1 MSENGYE
8 IYYILKYS
16 FICSYLWMRRNS
28 VDKIFIKRSVTVKT
42 ILTKKFK
49 EETEE
54 EFLREIALI
63 DDQILQTESR
73 IRQRQDTVL
82 SNELSHK
89 LEQLVFLKQELV
101 DHHNNFDRL
110 PLEEEVVTGMLDN
123 YFELKIGDNLYDKVK
138 DAEIVV
144 RDGIIEKIKL

>member
-1 MSENGYE
+1 M
-8 IYYILKYS
+8 
-16 FICSYLWMRRNS
+16 
-28 VDKIFIKRSVTVKT
+28 DKIFIKRYVTVKT

-101 DHHNNFDRL
+101 DHHNDFDRL

>member
-1 MSENGYE
+1 MDE
-8 IYYILKYS
+8 K
-16 FICSYLWMRRNS
+16 NS

-101 DHHNNFDRL
+101 DHHNDFDRL

-138 DAEIVV
+138 DAEIIV

>member
-1 MSENGYE
+1 M
-8 IYYILKYS
+8 
-16 FICSYLWMRRNS
+16 
-28 VDKIFIKRSVTVKT
+28 DKIFIKRSVTVKT

>member
-1 MSENGYE
+1 
-8 IYYILKYS
+8 
-16 FICSYLWMRRNS
+16 MRRNS

-101 DHHNNFDRL
+101 DHHNDFDRL

>member
-1 MSENGYE
+1 MDE
-8 IYYILKYS
+8 K
-16 FICSYLWMRRNS
+16 NS

-101 DHHNNFDRL
+101 DHHNDFDRL

>member
-1 MSENGYE
+1 
-8 IYYILKYS
+8 
-16 FICSYLWMRRNS
+16 MRRNS
-28 VDKIFIKRSVTVKT
+28 VDKIFIKRYVTVKT

-101 DHHNNFDRL
+101 DHHNDFDRL

>member
-1 MSENGYE
+1 MDE
-8 IYYILKYS
+8 K
-16 FICSYLWMRRNS
+16 NS

-101 DHHNNFDRL
+101 AHHDDFDRL

-138 DAEIVV
+138 DAEIVI

>member
-1 MSENGYE
+1 MDE
-8 IYYILKYS
+8 K
-16 FICSYLWMRRNS
+16 NS

-101 DHHNNFDRL
+101 AHHDDFDRL

-138 DAEIVV
+138 DAEIIV

>member
-1 MSENGYE
+1 M
-8 IYYILKYS
+8 
-16 FICSYLWMRRNS
+16 
-28 VDKIFIKRSVTVKT
+28 DKIFIKRSVTVKT

-138 DAEIVV
+138 DAEIIV

>member
-1 MSENGYE
+1 MDE
-8 IYYILKYS
+8 K
-16 FICSYLWMRRNS
+16 NS

-73 IRQRQDTVL
+73 ITQ
-82 SNELSHK
+82 
-89 LEQLVFLKQELV
+89 
-101 DHHNNFDRL
+101 
-110 PLEEEVVTGMLDN
+110 
-123 YFELKIGDNLYDKVK
+123 
-138 DAEIVV
+138 A
-144 RDGIIEKIKL
+144 

>member
-101 DHHNNFDRL
+101 AHHDDFDRL

-138 DAEIVV
+138 DAEIIV

>member
-1 MSENGYE
+1 MDE
-8 IYYILKYS
+8 K
-16 FICSYLWMRRNS
+16 NS

-101 DHHNNFDRL
+101 AHHDDFDRL

>member
-1 MSENGYE
+1 MDE
-8 IYYILKYS
+8 K
-16 FICSYLWMRRNS
+16 NS

-101 DHHNNFDRL
+101 AHHDDFDRL

-138 DAEIVV
+138 DAEIKV

>member
-1 MSENGYE
+1 M
-8 IYYILKYS
+8 
-16 FICSYLWMRRNS
+16 
-28 VDKIFIKRSVTVKT
+28 DKIFIKRSVTVKT

-123 YFELKIGDNLYDKVK
+123 YFELKIGDNLCDKFT

-144 RDGIIEKIKL
+144 RDGLIEKIKL

>member
-28 VDKIFIKRSVTVKT
+28 VDKIFIKRYVTVKT

-101 DHHNNFDRL
+101 DHHNDFDRL

>member
-101 DHHNNFDRL
+101 DHHNDFDRL

>member
-1 MSENGYE
+1 
-8 IYYILKYS
+8 
-16 FICSYLWMRRNS
+16 MRRNS

>member
-1 MSENGYE
+1 
-8 IYYILKYS
+8 
-16 FICSYLWMRRNS
+16 MRRNS

-89 LEQLVFLKQELV
+89 LEQLVFLKL
-101 DHHNNFDRL
+101 
-110 PLEEEVVTGMLDN
+110 
-123 YFELKIGDNLYDKVK
+123 
-138 DAEIVV
+138 EIVV
-144 RDGIIEKIKL
+144 HHNIFFMITI

>member
-1 MSENGYE
+1 M
-8 IYYILKYS
+8 
-16 FICSYLWMRRNS
+16 
-28 VDKIFIKRSVTVKT
+28 DKIFIKRSVTVKT

-101 DHHNNFDRL
+101 DHHNDFDRL